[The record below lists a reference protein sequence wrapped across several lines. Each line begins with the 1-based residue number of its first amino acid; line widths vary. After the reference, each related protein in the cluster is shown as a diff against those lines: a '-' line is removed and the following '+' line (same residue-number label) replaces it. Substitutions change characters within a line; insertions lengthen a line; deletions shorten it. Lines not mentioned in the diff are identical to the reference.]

1 MLVGLY
7 IIVDDDFDRP
17 LYGDPSPEDLEPD
30 LWEAGI
36 EAIQEALDDE
46 GPAQGCKLV
55 AGHHVAWK
63 MHAKMGLSFVAA
75 VTESVSASDVKS
87 YLKQV
92 HKAYFDEVD
101 DARNPDRDGV
111 EDVIIDVVAPWED
124 D

>member
-7 IIVDDDFDRP
+7 IIVDDDFERP
-17 LYGDPSPEDLEPD
+17 LYGDPDPEELDPD
-30 LWEAGI
+30 LWSVAV

-46 GPAQGCKLV
+46 GPTQGITTTST
-55 AGHHVAWK
+55 HHVAWK
-63 MHAKMGLSFVAA
+63 MHTKMGLSFVAV
-75 VTESVSASDVKS
+75 VTDEVTPADVKT

-101 DARNPDRDGV
+101 DARDPDREGV